1 MVGKWLLAIFHHVS
15 ALSIYVRNSIY
26 EGNKS
31 ISCFFPLSGYFR
43 VENGNVFSLFVCC
56 LHPVEDAYTVLPLL
70 PGVTETCAHFSLCP
84 SLSHTTPCLNS
95 HIRLKLR
102 KKVYI
107 YKETLW
113 KIFFSL
119 FNTEQKF
126 IIICPGI
133 ILKEKH
139 CSCADRY
146 NLDDAQFIL
155 NGRLHSFFIL
165 TLNHLIYF
173 EITKQ
178 WSMDWGHQNWK
189 KFNDMQVK

>member
-1 MVGKWLLAIFHHVS
+1 MSVLLVFMLETVFMKATKVFLV
-15 ALSIYVRNSIY
+15 
-26 EGNKS
+26 
-31 ISCFFPLSGYFR
+31 FF
-43 VENGNVFSLFVCC
+43 FSLDISLLSVGMHFLC
-56 LHPVEDAYTVLPLL
+56 LLLTSCRGCIYSSTPVTWSNRNLSSFQPVFQFEPYSSLFEFPHKAE
-70 PGVTETCAHFSLCP
+70 TE
-84 SLSHTTPCLNS
+84 
-95 HIRLKLR
+95 
-102 KKVYI
+102 KKVY
-107 YKETLW
+107 KETWW

-126 IIICPGI
+126 IMICPGI
-133 ILKEKH
+133 ILKEKR

-178 WSMDWGHQNWK
+178 WSMDWGYQNWK